1 MAEAQAGK
9 SRKWIWAL
17 LAAVVLVALV
27 AWWVNRGAEGDEEL
41 ATNPAAQEDASGVAM
56 GSPNPP
62 AVSAAEASEG
72 PPGDTSS
79 GGVPEVAGEQGA
91 AAGTEGAGGA
101 PAASAAGGTTPQ

>member
-9 SRKWIWAL
+9 SKTWIWAL

-56 GSPNPP
+56 GSPAPP
-62 AVSAAEASEG
+62 LPSAAEASKG
-72 PPGDTSS
+72 GAGDTSAQGIPDTVAAGAAQ
-79 GGVPEVAGEQGA
+79 GGAQPA
-91 AAGTEGAGGA
+91 AAGTQ
-101 PAASAAGGTTPQ
+101 PPPQ